1 MVASWHNGGMSEQ
14 VYHKVDNRHPEALEL
29 EELGLKWLA
38 EPMDKGGAHVA
49 RVAASGRGFLD
60 TELIPS
66 TAITSEAARAFGA
79 ALAITHAGGAD
90 WYGQPPLGYSGPGYM
105 GRSRLELIYEDAG
118 QNWGEFFADH
128 RIMPNL
134 PPALDNGSI
143 DSAGAAVLERLAE
156 RLRDGI
162 FNVPEPELVKAKAAR
177 IHGDLWTGNVMW
189 APSRALKHF
198 PASAGLG
205 DKLDQPLPEVVGVL
219 IDPAPSG
226 GHAETDLAALGVFGQ
241 PYLEEI
247 YQGYNQV
254 SPLAS
259 GWQER
264 IGLHQIHMLAV
275 HANLFGGSYG
285 PHTVQLASQYL

>member
-1 MVASWHNGGMSEQ
+1 M
-14 VYHKVDNRHPEALEL
+14 R
-29 EELGLKWLA
+29 
-38 EPMDKGGAHVA
+38 
-49 RVAASGRGFLD
+49 
-60 TELIPS
+60 
-66 TAITSEAARAFGA
+66 
-79 ALAITHAGGAD
+79 
-90 WYGQPPLGYSGPGYM
+90 
-105 GRSRLELIYEDAG
+105 
-118 QNWGEFFADH
+118 
-128 RIMPNL
+128 
-134 PPALDNGSI
+134 
-143 DSAGAAVLERLAE
+143 
-156 RLRDGI
+156 
-162 FNVPEPELVKAKAAR
+162 
-177 IHGDLWTGNVMW
+177 
-189 APSRALKHF
+189 APSGALKHF

-241 PYLEEI
+241 PYLEET

-285 PHTVQLASQYL
+285 SHTVQLASQYL